1 MQRLTR
7 PWSSTSLGADTPF
20 GPSDVLMSEVTG
32 AGTEVPEA
40 VLLMA
45 GEALG
50 NARHLY
56 LHPYPK
62 KATSERPARR
72 DFPVRPKIGVEPQLG
87 EDMLP
92 FDTLRRMN
100 EVAARIQELE
110 EALDDPA
117 NVWPRLRASWARAE
131 REEDPRM
138 AEIVRQA
145 KDIIPVLRDLEKR
158 VRKVLRRTRELTPL
172 DRVQEMDRTSM
183 VWQSRQ
189 PGRTIAER
197 AGAGQRILATVRH
210 ENFDTLENRVL
221 RAYLRLSSAVAREW
235 LREHAKARDSNRFR
249 AVDALRKLARR
260 LDEELCRLGVTVA
273 QAGVTPNYVLM
284 QDRGYRLMH
293 EAWIRLLERDK
304 TLDDLWAWQAQSWTD
319 FTVLA
324 IVLALD
330 ELPDS
335 ELIAQ
340 SPMVWNDEA
349 KNGRWFDQ
357 DRPLAVFW
365 LRDSARVV
373 EVQAR
378 PETPGVLLTL
388 ARAHVGLKISD
399 ARGQDYD
406 RRIAV
411 WTPHSIHP
419 IDLDRSAAEASLTLM
434 ELKRHRSQLRT
445 NDIMDSGL
453 ILCPAHDQADAVHLS
468 NGGVTLDAISLG
480 ASGEALRDGIA
491 ALKRFVQSDFMGV
504 QA

>member
-1 MQRLTR
+1 MQKLTR
-7 PWSSTSLGADTPF
+7 PWSSSSPDPDAPF
-20 GPSDVLMSEVTG
+20 GPSDVLMSEVSG
-32 AGTEVPEA
+32 AENEVPERA
-40 VLLMA
+40 LLMA
-45 GEALG
+45 GKALG
-50 NARHLY
+50 QARQLY
-56 LHPYPK
+56 LPPYPK
-62 KATSERPARR
+62 KGSAERPARR

-87 EDMLP
+87 EDTLP

-117 NVWPRLRASWARAE
+117 NVWSRLRASWARAE

-145 KDIIPVLRDLEKR
+145 RDIVPVLRDLEKR
-158 VRKVLRRTRELTPL
+158 IRRVLRRNRELTPL
-172 DRVQEMDRTSM
+172 DRVQEMDRASM
-183 VWQSRQ
+183 VWLSRQ

-210 ENFDTLENRVL
+210 ENFDTLENRVM
-221 RAYLRLSSAVAREW
+221 RAYLRLAGAVAREW

-249 AVDALRKLARR
+249 SVDGLRKLARR
-260 LDEELCRLGVTVA
+260 LDEDLERLGVTIA
-273 QAGVTPNYVLM
+273 HAGVTPNYVLM
-284 QDRGYRLMH
+284 QNRGYRLMH

-304 TLDDLWAWQAQSWTD
+304 TLDDLWAWQAQTWTD

-340 SPMVWNDEA
+340 SPMVWNAEA
-349 KNGRWFDQ
+349 RTGRWFDQ

-365 LRDSARVV
+365 LRESARVV

-399 ARGQDYD
+399 ARGQDMD
-406 RRIAV
+406 RRVAV
-411 WTPHSIHP
+411 WTPHCILP
-419 IDLDRSAAEASLTLM
+419 INLDRSAAEASKTLM
-434 ELKRHRSQLRT
+434 ELKRHRSQLGT

-453 ILCPAHDQADAVHLS
+453 ILCPAHDEAKAVRV
-468 NGGVTLDAISLG
+468 NEGGVTLDAISLG

-504 QA
+504 QS